1 LKSHIAI
8 SVEGGTLP
16 FKFLPCPHVRKQLIT
31 PNGQSHDLDK
41 AGEAHHEYAEGEKVG
56 SNLTEFKAAIDLRQ
70 IKGPL
75 DSATAFVGASRDG
88 FNITLSEW

>member
-1 LKSHIAI
+1 MPRGK
-8 SVEGGTLP
+8 
-16 FKFLPCPHVRKQLIT
+16 
-31 PNGQSHDLDK
+31 
-41 AGEAHHEYAEGEKVG
+41 KVG

>member
-1 LKSHIAI
+1 MFANSSYPQTVSPTTSIKP
-8 SVEGGTLP
+8 EKP
-16 FKFLPCPHVRKQLIT
+16 IT
-31 PNGQSHDLDK
+31 
-41 AGEAHHEYAEGEKVG
+41 EYAEGKKVG

>member
-1 LKSHIAI
+1 MPRGK
-8 SVEGGTLP
+8 
-16 FKFLPCPHVRKQLIT
+16 
-31 PNGQSHDLDK
+31 
-41 AGEAHHEYAEGEKVG
+41 KVG

-88 FNITLSEW
+88 FNITAERVVICVILN